1 MRATDQWKTAINS
14 TQQPLLGWYPSNRPR
29 GGAFSFRFR
38 LSRFKVKSPMAA
50 DILTRIAKLHTRN
63 PARGRMAARCASR
76 TGVGC
81 RYPLRVA
88 LTSPSEDSTSIKW
101 PGETNTGFA
110 ASPDRTIGPT
120 DSHLSRS
127 EFTPHQEQIHCRSW
141 HPDRRPNALRIRG
154 LPHNSRSGG
163 ARYRTRDILL
173 LNISASGVWRG

>member
-50 DILTRIAKLHTRN
+50 DILTRIAKLHPRSR
-63 PARGRMAARCASR
+63 ARSRLAARCDSR
-76 TGVGC
+76 AGVGC

-101 PGETNTGFA
+101 HGETNTDFA
-110 ASPDRTIGPT
+110 ASADRTIGPT
-120 DSHLSRS
+120 GSHLNRS
-127 EFTPHQEQIHCRSW
+127 EFTPHQEQIHGSSCP
-141 HPDRRPNALRIRG
+141 PDRRPNALRIRG
-154 LPHNSRSGG
+154 LPKSRSGG
-163 ARYRTRDILL
+163 IRYRTRDILL